1 MSKQKKKRRKKGEG
15 PELTDSYVKKL
26 LCAGTSL
33 KHADIPDGLVE
44 LKREHI
50 KVGRLIKKKLK
61 G

>member
-1 MSKQKKKRRKKGEG
+1 MSKQKKCKKKGEG

-33 KHADIPDGLVE
+33 KHADIPDGLVD

-50 KVGRLIKKKLK
+50 KLGRLIKKRK
-61 G
+61 